1 MFKVLPVGTEIS
13 LSKKICEKTVPTL
26 KIYFS
31 SSAILH
37 LEFTTIGE
45 IFIDILTPS
54 TQFLV
59 DLNLSRTILFL
70 LSFINEVNWI
80 LLFTVLPRITYF
92 VKY

>member
-1 MFKVLPVGTEIS
+1 MFKVLSVRTGIS

-26 KIYFS
+26 KISFNCS
-31 SSAILH
+31 VILC

-45 IFIDILTPS
+45 ILIDILAPS
-54 TQFLV
+54 TQFLA

-80 LLFTVLPRITYF
+80 LKKKKKKEKKFYLI
-92 VKY
+92 